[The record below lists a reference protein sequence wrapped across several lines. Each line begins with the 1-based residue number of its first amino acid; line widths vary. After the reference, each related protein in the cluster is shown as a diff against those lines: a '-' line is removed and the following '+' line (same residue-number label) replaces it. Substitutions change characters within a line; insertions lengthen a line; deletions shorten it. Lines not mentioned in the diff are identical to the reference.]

1 MAGEYGS
8 KSSDIL
14 AGIGPAL
21 CQDCFEV
28 DQDVADCFYARN
40 QAYREFAY
48 EKGIK
53 TYIDL
58 KQIIRYDLL
67 AAGLLDEHIFDMGLC
82 TKENT
87 DLFFSHRGQQGKRGI
102 MAAVMML
109 E

>member
-1 MAGEYGS
+1 MGGTYGCCPE
-8 KSSDIL
+8 DIL
-14 AGIGPAL
+14 AGIGPSL

-28 DQDVADCFYARN
+28 DQDVADQFFARN
-40 QAYREFAY
+40 TAYQSFAY
-48 EKGIK
+48 SRGIK

-58 KQIIRYDLL
+58 KAIIKHDLKE
-67 AAGLLDEHIFDMGLC
+67 AGLREEHLFDMGLC

-109 E
+109 V